1 MDVYELIIQKGTLG
15 ALKYANQI
23 ENKNYRLASQ
33 IDEAVVNF
41 YRNEEMVRIAQGQF
55 GYYSPPGQN
64 IKQPDKQY
72 VPPRGQNIK
81 QLEKRDK
88 QRDEQYGYFKV
99 PPHGTPDPDGY
110 LRSPASEDPLNN
122 LKNNLYQAPKLFRAR
137 GAINLAQQERLF
149 KAFES
154 ALKAGEINKAIDLF
168 KKSNPFYTKLDTPPM
183 RQRFIDS
190 ASKILNPTQYTK
202 FLNDVAKIMEQ
213 ERASRFIPPIL
224 KSPAKNLLNLG
235 VAVHP
240 VIKNAPGF
248 ESLTPAIKEELMGK
262 SFEDACNILATRTRG
277 TQFFTNFDTYMKSR
291 APSDFIHRYLSFAPR
306 TKERIVNQGIL
317 KLVEKFP
324 QLEGA
329 LAKFG
334 GAKIVFGKIIGPIAL
349 GMDAI
354 NLWRDVDV
362 YGWDGKNICQ
372 LVSVI
377 IGAASVGSG
386 ALALATGGGTA
397 PITAALSVLWLVAS
411 IGCGFV
417 AQHDK
422 PIPGKSTPQLQENT
436 DQITDNNIKNLI
448 GKVKMSDLSMDDQN
462 RARDIFNNWK
472 NNKQAMKRNF
482 YEQAKGGLFKKP
494 VSVLAGLESYLRDG
508 SFF

>member
-55 GYYSPPGQN
+55 GYFTSRGQN
-64 IKQPDKQY
+64 IKQPDK
-72 VPPRGQNIK
+72 I
-81 QLEKRDK
+81 LEQRDKRDK
-88 QRDEQYGYFKV
+88 QYGYYKV
-99 PPHGTPDPDGY
+99 PPRGTPDPDGY

-122 LKNNLYQAPKLFRAR
+122 LKNNLYQAPKYFRAKR
-137 GAINLAQQERLF
+137 LKDIAQQEKLF

-154 ALKAGEINKAIDLF
+154 ALQAGEIDKAIDLF
-168 KKSNPFYTKLDTPPM
+168 KKSNPFLTNLSTPPM
-183 RQRFIDS
+183 RQRFLES
-190 ASKILNPTQYTK
+190 AWKKLNPTQYTK
-202 FLNDVAKIMEQ
+202 FLNDVAGIMSQ
-213 ERASRFIPPIL
+213 ESASRFIPSIA
-224 KSPAKNLLNLG
+224 KNPAKYLLNLG
-235 VAVHP
+235 VAIHP

-248 ESLTPAIKEELMGK
+248 ESLTPAIKDELMGK
-262 SFEDACNILATRTRG
+262 SFEESCNILAKRTRG
-277 TQFFTNFDTYMKSR
+277 TQFFTNFDTYMQSR
-291 APSDFIHRYLSFAPR
+291 APSDFIQRYLRFAPR
-306 TKERIVNQGIL
+306 TKENIVRQGFL

-324 QLEGA
+324 QLEEA
-329 LAKFG
+329 FAIFG
-334 GAKIVFGKIIGPIAL
+334 GAKVLIGRLLGPIIVA
-349 GMDAI
+349 MDAI
-354 NLWRDVDV
+354 NLWHDVDI

-372 LVSVI
+372 LFSVI
-377 IGAASVGSG
+377 IGVADSASGIATLASG
-386 ALALATGGGTA
+386 GATA
-397 PITAALSVLWLVAS
+397 PITAALSALWFISS
-411 IGCGFV
+411 IGCGVV
-417 AQHDK
+417 AQHDM
-422 PIPGKSTPQLQENT
+422 PISGKSTPQLQENT

-448 GKVKMSDLSMDDQN
+448 GKVKMSDLSTDDQN
-462 RARDIFNNWK
+462 RARKIFNDWK